1 MMNKTRVYLI
11 DAYLDVENEFEHEL
25 RLNDTLSLLR
35 TLEYELAEYHPF
47 RLNKIESTTY
57 INKGSLDI
65 VKDEIEHLDDDNLKI
80 VLTFDASASQ
90 IKNLSNYL
98 GKEVIDRVELIVSIF
113 SLHAKSKEAK
123 IQVELAKISYR
134 LSSLVQSDLDY
145 EQDTSSGRGYTAT
158 RGAGEKQIVLDRRLL
173 QQRRDNLLRQLKQIK
188 SNREIRR
195 RKRLDSIY
203 PIVALVGYTN
213 AGKSSLMNA
222 LLKLSKKERK
232 NVTVENKLFTTLDTS
247 TRLIE
252 IKGYPSF
259 ILIDTVGI
267 VENLPIELVKAFRST
282 YEEAL
287 NSHLLINVLDISS
300 SYYLEQKR
308 SAEKMI
314 NELCIEHLPLI
325 HCYNKI
331 DQFYGN
337 FPTNS
342 DKNDIFISTFND
354 DDIHALLRLISDN
367 ITKDYP
373 FVTLNLPYEIPY
385 FKFER
390 FAEVKKAIMKDEG
403 IYIEAKLN
411 PTLINV
417 FRPYLLSLD
426 GHDIN

>member
-1 MMNKTRVYLI
+1 MNKTKVYLI
-11 DAYLDVENEFEHEL
+11 DAYLDIDNDEAKHEL
-25 RLNDTLSLLR
+25 RLNDTMSLLR
-35 TLEYELAEYHPF
+35 TLEYKLVEYHPF
-47 RLNKIESTTY
+47 RLSKIENATY
-57 INKGSLDI
+57 LNKGALDI
-65 VKDEIEHLDDDNLKI
+65 IKDEIDAIGEDNLKVI
-80 VLTFDASASQ
+80 LTFDASASQ

-113 SLHAKSKEAK
+113 SKHAKSKEAK

-158 RGAGEKQIVLDRRLL
+158 RGVGEKQIALDRRLL
-173 QQRRDNLLRQLKQIK
+173 AQRRDNLLRQLKQIK
-188 SNREIRR
+188 SNREVRR
-195 RKRLDSIY
+195 RKRIDSIY
-203 PIVALVGYTN
+203 PIVSLVGYTN

-222 LLKLSKKERK
+222 LLKLAKKEKK

-300 SYYLEQKR
+300 SYYEEQKR
-308 SAEKMI
+308 SAEEMI
-314 NELCIEHLPLI
+314 KELHIEHLPLI

-331 DQFYGN
+331 DQFYGS
-337 FPTNS
+337 FPL
-342 DKNDIFISTFND
+342 DEEENDIFISTFNEE
-354 DDIHALLRLISDN
+354 DIYALLRLISEN

-373 FVTLNLPYEIPY
+373 FVTLMLPYNIPY

-390 FAEVKKAIMKDEG
+390 FADVKKAIMEEDS

-411 PTLINV
+411 PALV
-417 FRPYLLSLD
+417 HEFRPYLLTLD